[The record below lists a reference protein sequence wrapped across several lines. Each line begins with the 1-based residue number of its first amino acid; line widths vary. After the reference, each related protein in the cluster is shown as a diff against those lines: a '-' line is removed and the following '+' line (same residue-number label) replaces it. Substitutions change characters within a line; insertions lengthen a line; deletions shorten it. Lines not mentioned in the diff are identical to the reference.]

1 MYQRQVGVRVF
12 AVVKLYCWQQTVR
25 DLFDATLG
33 YIVTWHTGDVLVC
46 CSGSGVDL
54 YAVDSIGIFE

>member
-1 MYQRQVGVRVF
+1 MYQRQVGLRVF
-12 AVVKLYCWQQTVR
+12 AIVKLYCWQQTLR

-33 YIVTWHTGDVLVC
+33 YIVTLRTDNVLVC
-46 CSGSGVDL
+46 CSGSTVDL